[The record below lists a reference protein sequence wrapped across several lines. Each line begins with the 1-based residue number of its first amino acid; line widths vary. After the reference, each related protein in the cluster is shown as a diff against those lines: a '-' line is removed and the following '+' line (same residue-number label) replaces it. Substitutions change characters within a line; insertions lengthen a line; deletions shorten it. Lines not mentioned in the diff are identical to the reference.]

1 MKIRK
6 IVGIVTI
13 VVGAVVFSLGLYVRA
28 RVKEVKKSIST
39 SSGLL
44 PDNSMTQALN
54 KSLDE
59 KIRAYDSPILWAL
72 IGGTVLVIV
81 GVGTLVT
88 RRK

>member
-13 VVGAVVFSLGLYVRA
+13 VVGAIVFSLGLYVRA
-28 RVKEVKKSIST
+28 RVKEVKKSINA

-59 KIRAYDSPILWAL
+59 KMGAYDIPILWAL
-72 IGGTVLVIV
+72 IGGTAIVII
-81 GVGTLVT
+81 GVGTLVS
-88 RRK
+88 RKK